1 MTGEAGKKYDSGK
14 VPISHGLLQQF
25 PEACKAIAALSA
37 FGAGKYTWEGWHQ
50 VPDGEQRYQ
59 DAAMRHF
66 LEHCKEPGSKDEE
79 SAAPHIIAAIWGL
92 MASYELSL
100 RHVPDQSLPE
110 EPPYTI
116 GIVDGVLGVVGP
128 NEQKGVRDREDRQ
141 QTPTGASTDLYAL
154 PRNDPEETRATP
166 QVQEQEV
173 REPGP
178 PRRTNK
184 DGSPSRAQEAKRP

>member
-1 MTGEAGKKYDSGK
+1 
-14 VPISHGLLQQF
+14 
-25 PEACKAIAALSA
+25 
-37 FGAGKYTWEGWHQ
+37 
-50 VPDGEQRYQ
+50 
-59 DAAMRHF
+59 MRHF

-116 GIVDGVLGVVGP
+116 GIIDGVLGVVGP
-128 NEQKGVRDREDRQ
+128 FEPEGLPHHQSEGETQ
-141 QTPTGASTDLYAL
+141 ACPQDLPYPL
-154 PRNDPEETRATP
+154 EWKDPPEVGSSP
-166 QVQEQEV
+166 PVQEQEV